1 MKTDLQALLD
11 TEMRDIVREMLG
23 EFDPNNSLNGLPPEP
38 IQEAL
43 VAAMARMVPGLQ
55 LFGIVPTALSLARM
69 AFWAGVRWGRA
80 VPTDEQ

>member
-1 MKTDLQALLD
+1 MKADLQALLD
-11 TEMRDIVREMLG
+11 TEMRDIVREMLN
-23 EFDPNNSLNGLPPEP
+23 EFEPGSSLKGLPPEP

-43 VAAMARMVPGLQ
+43 VAAMTRMVPGLQ

-80 VPTDEQ
+80 VPTDEE